1 MIAIEGGRGDGRG
14 GRKRQKNLGIA
25 TQNIIYVQC
34 TCVPVVQAQCSGQ
47 WRCEWASGPDRQ
59 SGLAYDSSAFSTYPC
74 DPGPP
79 PPRRYNNRFKGE
91 KVKIH
96 VAIHVHCHVQ
106 SCVHVND
113 ANFGWSFYIH
123 AHMYMY
129 MYHLH
134 VHAKVHELQSCW

>member
-1 MIAIEGGRGDGRG
+1 M
-14 GRKRQKNLGIA
+14 
-25 TQNIIYVQC
+25 
-34 TCVPVVQAQCSGQ
+34 
-47 WRCEWASGPDRQ
+47 SGPDRQ

-79 PPRRYNNRFKGE
+79 PPRKHNNRFKGE

-96 VAIHVHCHVQ
+96 VAIHCHVQ

-134 VHAKVHELQSCW
+134 VHVGQSLWCMQVQEVHCKAICFFSVCGLQYQNHHARRSEDLQCTCGHHDG